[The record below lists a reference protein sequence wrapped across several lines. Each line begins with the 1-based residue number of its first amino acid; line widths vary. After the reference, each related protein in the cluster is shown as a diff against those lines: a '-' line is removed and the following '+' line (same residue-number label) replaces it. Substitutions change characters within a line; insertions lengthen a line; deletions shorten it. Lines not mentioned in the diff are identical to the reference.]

1 MRSFLSHGA
10 ECPFAGGAAIGKYFF
25 IFIIPPA
32 QYTWVLWLA
41 SRLGATFGPNNVVV
55 CVVQILLLLV
65 WPFGFVYI
73 VGPIFTAVVQIVPR
87 FVRWTGRFFI
97 RPHAALGEARVT
109 LLALPDTAVLWWANY
124 FFECQRDLDALLGFF
139 RTAVVE
145 PFGIALAELR
155 RRSKITTLTTSA
167 VAEPLLNKMTTTT
180 YGTSLSTT
188 SPANYV

>member
-1 MRSFLSHGA
+1 M
-10 ECPFAGGAAIGKYFF
+10 PIAGGAAVGKYFF

-41 SRLGATFGPNNVVV
+41 SRLGATFGPNNVFVGS
-55 CVVQILLLLV
+55 VQLLLLLI

-73 VGPIFTAVVQIVPR
+73 IGPIFTAVVQIVPR
-87 FVRWTGRFFI
+87 FVRWTGRLFF
-97 RPHAALGEARVT
+97 RPRTALGEARAT

-145 PFGIALAELR
+145 PIGTALAELR
-155 RRSKITTLTTSA
+155 RRSKITTLATST
-167 VAEPLLNKMTTTT
+167 VVEPLLKVPTNT
-180 YGTSLSTT
+180 YGTT
-188 SPANYV
+188 SPENYV